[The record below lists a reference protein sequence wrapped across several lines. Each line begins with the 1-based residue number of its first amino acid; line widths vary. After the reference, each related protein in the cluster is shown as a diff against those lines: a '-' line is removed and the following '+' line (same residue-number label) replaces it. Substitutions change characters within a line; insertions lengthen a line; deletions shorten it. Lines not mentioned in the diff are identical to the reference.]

1 MPKINS
7 YEQIARQVLM
17 TGDPVTGTD
26 GRLYLDG
33 TMTPVVLARAM
44 AEAIYVGEIFRDG
57 QSVTQKY
64 TVGAKV
70 GDAIRVPL
78 ETPYPNSS
86 RTLALGGRNGTPGNA
101 GTINV
106 KPPYLPSDSEF
117 VLFMNQV
124 NDTPLLFPEISKD
137 WMPFN
142 TVAKRISGFA
152 KGVVED
158 RSASILAEIIAYNAY
173 RALNGGNNIQT
184 ITTTE
189 DNAYGT
195 LINDLHTALS
205 DGDLVTNAHTYDTV
219 GRTIIGRPGFVN
231 GMFNRN
237 SGVILTGSDIAQT
250 MLKEYTFDT
259 ELADRN
265 YVGNAYKG
273 SVMGFDIV
281 ECANF
286 IWSRAEK
293 YLGLEA
299 GALDHVLA
307 IAVSKEATAV
317 APNIDLGF
325 KMIDANEV
333 RGLKGQPLNCWGME
347 AFRKIQLIGDT
358 TLSVDSLKTAGFSE
372 SVRLYP
378 IAPNAVDKDSAGI
391 QVPVLDINGKV
402 VAYKTIAKV
411 PNPNG
416 GNIQSSVCRVTLAV
430 FGTDDAALNGAT
442 VTVSA
447 PTGITVVNNNDGTYT
462 FNVPQYSA
470 VTVSVANSGYTTQQV
485 NLTSANTKTAL
496 YSKVVN
502 LVASA

>member
-1 MPKINS
+1 MINS

-33 TMTPVVLARAM
+33 TMTPVVMARAM

-70 GDAIRVPL
+70 GDAVRVPL

-86 RTLALGGRNGTPGNA
+86 RTLALGGRQGTTGNG

-106 KPPYLPSDSEF
+106 NAPYLPSDSEF
-117 VLFMNQV
+117 VLFLNQV
-124 NDTPLLFPEISKD
+124 NDTPLLFPDISKD

-142 TVAKRISGFA
+142 TIARRIAGFT

-173 RALNGGNNIQT
+173 RALNNGGSNIQN
-184 ITTTE
+184 ITVANE
-189 DNAYGT
+189 NAYAT
-195 LINDLHTALS
+195 LLNDLNTALS
-205 DGDLVTNAHTYDTV
+205 DGDTLTNAHTYATE

-231 GMFNRN
+231 GMLNRN

-250 MLKEYTFDT
+250 MLKEYSFDKD
-259 ELADRN
+259 LADRD

-273 SVMGFDIV
+273 HIMGFDIV
-281 ECANF
+281 ECANY

-299 GALDHVLA
+299 GALDNILA

-317 APNIDLGF
+317 TANIDLGF

-333 RGLKGQPLNCWGME
+333 RGLKGQPLTCWGME
-347 AFRKIQLIGDT
+347 AFRMIQLIGDP
-358 TLSVDSLKTAGFSE
+358 TLSVDSLQTSGFSE
-372 SVRLYP
+372 SVRLHP
-378 IAPNAVDKDSAGI
+378 VAPSVVDSTSTGI
-391 QVPVLDINGKV
+391 QVPILDINGNI

-411 PNPNG
+411 PQPNG

-430 FGTDDAALNGAT
+430 FGTEDAALNSAT

-447 PTGITVVNNNDGTYT
+447 PSGITVTNNNDGTYT
-462 FNVPQYSA
+462 FNVPQNSA

-502 LVASA
+502 LVAAGG